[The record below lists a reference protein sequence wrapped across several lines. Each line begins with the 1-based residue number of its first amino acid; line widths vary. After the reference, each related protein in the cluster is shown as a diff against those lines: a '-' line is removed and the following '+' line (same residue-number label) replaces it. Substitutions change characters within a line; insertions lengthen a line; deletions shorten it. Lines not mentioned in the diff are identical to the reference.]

1 MTKRLKKACQQRL
14 NDTCKTIKRSPCK
27 CNCNKCAEIRLM
39 HKQRV
44 MALSSLSSLAH
55 QEHSSHHRPIMDF
68 DTTQM
73 NPESINNEL
82 IQSSR
87 QDHRDL
93 KLSMSNEVAWW
104 TDMSHR
110 VFMSSL
116 LQEQDVKPIQSEC
129 SITTDVH
136 PGTADIPDSNAVSR
150 NSTSS
155 SEDSDYK

>member
-44 MALSSLSSLAH
+44 MALSSLNSLAH

-68 DTTQM
+68 DTTQI

-93 KLSMSNEVAWW
+93 YMIIYVSYLVIICLTFLTMKFIYGFGAHP
-104 TDMSHR
+104 SHR
-110 VFMSSL
+110 RSSIFQRTNL
-116 LQEQDVKPIQSEC
+116 
-129 SITTDVH
+129 
-136 PGTADIPDSNAVSR
+136 R
-150 NSTSS
+150 
-155 SEDSDYK
+155 Y